1 MNYPHKK
8 KTTISNEKSITFGK
22 RGMSFEDDLNRSNE
36 YYLATNR
43 AVIHKKPTP
52 VQIVKVNYPKRAAA
66 VITEAYFRT
75 PSTTDFNGIFKG
87 HYIDFEAKE
96 TSNAT
101 IFPLQNLHPHQV
113 QHMSQV
119 AKHGGI
125 TFLLVKFSKFNE
137 IYLLPSEKL
146 TEFWQQYRLGNRRSI
161 RREEFQEYG
170 TLIPEG
176 AYPRIDY
183 LSLVD
188 KLYLS

>member
-1 MNYPHKK
+1 
-8 KTTISNEKSITFGK
+8 
-22 RGMSFEDDLNRSNE
+22 MSFEDDLNRSNE

-87 HYIDFEAKE
+87 RYIDFEAKE

-101 IFPLQNLHPHQV
+101 IFPLQNLHAHQV

-161 RREEFQEYG
+161 KREEFQEYG

>member
-1 MNYPHKK
+1 
-8 KTTISNEKSITFGK
+8 
-22 RGMSFEDDLNRSNE
+22 
-36 YYLATNR
+36 
-43 AVIHKKPTP
+43 
-52 VQIVKVNYPKRAAA
+52 
-66 VITEAYFRT
+66 
-75 PSTTDFNGIFKG
+75 
-87 HYIDFEAKE
+87 
-96 TSNAT
+96 
-101 IFPLQNLHPHQV
+101 
-113 QHMSQV
+113 MSQV

-161 RREEFQEYG
+161 KREEFQEYG

>member
-8 KTTISNEKSITFGK
+8 KATISNEKSITFGK

-101 IFPLQNLHPHQV
+101 IFPLQNLHAHQV

-161 RREEFQEYG
+161 KREEFQEYG